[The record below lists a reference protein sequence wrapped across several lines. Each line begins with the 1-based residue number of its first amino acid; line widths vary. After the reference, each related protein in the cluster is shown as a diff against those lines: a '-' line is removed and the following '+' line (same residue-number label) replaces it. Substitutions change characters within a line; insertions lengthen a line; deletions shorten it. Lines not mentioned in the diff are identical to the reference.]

1 MSEQMTKELPHPDL
15 GENIARLRA
24 IRGWNLS
31 ELAKFSGLPQST
43 LSKVESGKM
52 SLNYNKLLTLAAAL
66 KTDIRNLFATDAE
79 LAALDGQLARRTFNR
94 AGDSASPKAQ
104 EDHYHV
110 TYLSTE
116 LKNRLMIPMLF
127 EVQPGPK
134 GVPFPTM
141 NIIGERFAYV
151 IKGPVEFHCNQYET
165 ITLEQGDS
173 VYVDAAMPHA
183 FVSPTKETAL
193 VISVL
198 ASSNMEYLDLAKQ
211 VASEGQT
218 DATNIYEGKLNKR

>member
-1 MSEQMTKELPHPDL
+1 MAEEAKRPDL

-31 ELAKFSGLPQST
+31 ELAKHSGLPQST
-43 LSKVESGKM
+43 LSKVEAGKM
-52 SLNYNKLLTLAAAL
+52 SLNYNKLLTIAGAL
-66 KTDIRNLFATDAE
+66 RTDIRNLFATEAE
-79 LAALDGQLARRTFNR
+79 LAVIDGQLARRVYSR
-94 AGDSASPKAQ
+94 ADDPNLPRAR
-104 EDHYHV
+104 ENHYNV

-127 EVQPGPK
+127 EVQPGTK
-134 GVPFPTM
+134 GTPIPTM

-151 IKGPVEFHCNQYET
+151 IEGPVEFHCDQYKA
-165 ITLEQGDS
+165 ITLKAGDS

-183 FVSPTKETAL
+183 FVSPSKKTAKL
-193 VISVL
+193 ISVL
-198 ASSNMEYLDLAKQ
+198 SSSNMEYLDLARQ

-218 DATNIYEGKLNKR
+218 DATDKYEGQSKGR